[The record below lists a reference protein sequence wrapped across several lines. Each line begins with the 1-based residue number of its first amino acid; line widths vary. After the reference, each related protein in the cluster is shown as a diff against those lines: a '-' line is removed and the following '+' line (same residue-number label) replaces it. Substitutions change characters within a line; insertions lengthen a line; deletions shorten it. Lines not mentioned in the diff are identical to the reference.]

1 MSARSDASQ
10 RERAKRLREE
20 IERLKRDGSPAPK
33 SPRELTEPR
42 PAQQRKRK

>member
-1 MSARSDASQ
+1 MSTRDDAQQ

-20 IERLKRDGSPAPK
+20 IERLKRGDAPTPK
-33 SPRELTEPR
+33 TPRELTEPR